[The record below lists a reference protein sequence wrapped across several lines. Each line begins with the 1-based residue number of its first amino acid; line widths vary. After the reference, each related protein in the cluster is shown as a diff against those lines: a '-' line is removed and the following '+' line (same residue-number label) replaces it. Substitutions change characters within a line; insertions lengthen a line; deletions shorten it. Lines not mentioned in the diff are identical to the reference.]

1 MTSLER
7 FEEFKELIEKG
18 LSGKDIA
25 RMLRVSTTYVTGMKI
40 ICGFPVRKGHP
51 RKAPK

>member
-1 MTSLER
+1 MTPLER
-7 FEEFKELIEKG
+7 FQVFQKLIETG